1 MLGLFVVSWTG
12 YTVSAVLR
20 YGGAVLLDLN
30 TTGRIMSVRSDDLIH
45 SAIGLTYHGAGGA
58 LLVVIET
65 LVVLAALWFGIRGYG
80 ARRLA
85 AVTVVVG
92 WTALWL
98 GNAIWL
104 QSLGWSRSVD
114 LWVMAAALLLTLAW
128 AGLRLTEPNRGVDSG
143 KDSAN

>member
-1 MLGLFVVSWTG
+1 MRKTATFMLGLFVVSWTG

-98 GNAIWL
+98 
-104 QSLGWSRSVD
+104 
-114 LWVMAAALLLTLAW
+114 VMAAALLLTLAW